1 MAPPSTETRT
11 PPRRA
16 WRGLARWAGA
26 ALLLGCGAA
35 TLPEAQDPGPR
46 GRLLNLP
53 VTPPHTRLAGA
64 PEVLHAEIELLGIQL
79 GTLHS
84 SVCPPTAHGS
94 ATVASRVTAA
104 PLVKM
109 IRHAS
114 GEAKTELAAPSQ
126 APRASEYRFRDGDLL
141 RNYRVDY
148 RPGEFDYAYDNGG
161 SAQRTGQSSVP
172 EGASAHDLHS
182 ALVLLRTWRPRLGEQ
197 AYFYVVLGRRLWR
210 VDVTSEGPQVIKAQ
224 GSARLTH
231 RIDGVGVR
239 LWRPT
244 DATPKRF
251 SLWLS
256 EDADRVPL
264 RMVGDASFGEVT
276 MTLTD
281 REQGNDALCAGG
293 ELTRGEAPPTAGPVP
308 ATQVGRAWSTLDAP
322 AKGR

>member
-1 MAPPSTETRT
+1 M
-11 PPRRA
+11 
-16 WRGLARWAGA
+16 GCA
-26 ALLLGCGAA
+26 ASI
-35 TLPEAQDPGPR
+35 PEAEDPGSR
-46 GRLLNLP
+46 GRLLDVPLKSP
-53 VTPPHTRLAGA
+53 STRLAGA

-79 GTLHS
+79 GTLQS
-84 SVCPPTAHGS
+84 SVCPPTAHS
-94 ATVASRVTAA
+94 LATVETRVTAA

-114 GEAKTELAAPSQ
+114 GEAKTQLAAPSQ
-126 APRASEYRFRDGDLL
+126 APQASEYRFRDGDLL

-148 RPGEFDYAYDNGG
+148 RPGGYDYAYDNGG
-161 SAQRTGQSSVP
+161 TAQRTGQSSVP
-172 EGASAHDLHS
+172 EGAYPHDLHS

-210 VDVTSEGPQVIKAQ
+210 VDVTSEGPQVIKVQ

-239 LWRPT
+239 LWRPSE
-244 DATPKRF
+244 APPKHF

-281 REQGNDALCAGG
+281 REQGNDACEGG
-293 ELTRGEAPPTAGPVP
+293 SLTQVEAQPTARREP
-308 ATQVGRAWSTLDAP
+308 ATRVGRAWSTSDIP
-322 AKGR
+322 ARGRSPAR